1 GSRLEGYGGWGRGR
15 GRRSRGGSAPPLPF
29 IPPRGIWWGRCGR
42 RSECSMTMDSQR
54 VPALELI
61 DLEGGGM
68 TCASCA
74 ARVEKKL
81 NRLEGVSASGNY
93 ATEKASNQV
102 PPGDSAEEL
111 VAVVER
117 TGSTAQLP
125 APPAP
130 PASSAPS
137 PSRTDATDAAG
148 ATDPTDATGAEDE
161 DPELR
166 SLRHRLIGAAILS
179 VPVIAMAM
187 IPALQ
192 FDYRRSAGR
201 RVG

>member
-1 GSRLEGYGGWGRGR
+1 
-15 GRRSRGGSAPPLPF
+15 
-29 IPPRGIWWGRCGR
+29 
-42 RSECSMTMDSQR
+42 MTMDSQQ

-61 DLEGGGM
+61 DLEVGGM

-81 NRLEGVSASGNY
+81 NRLEGVSASVNY
-93 ATEKASNQV
+93 ATEKASIQV
-102 PPGDSAEEL
+102 SPGVSAEEL
-111 VAVVER
+111 IAVVEK
-117 TGSTAQLP
+117 TGYTAQL
-125 APPAP
+125 PAP

-166 SLRHRLIGAAILS
+166 SLRHRLIGAAIL
-179 VPVIAMAM
+179 
-187 IPALQ
+187 
-192 FDYRRSAGR
+192 
-201 RVG
+201 

>member
-1 GSRLEGYGGWGRGR
+1 
-15 GRRSRGGSAPPLPF
+15 
-29 IPPRGIWWGRCGR
+29 
-42 RSECSMTMDSQR
+42 MTMDSQQ

-61 DLEGGGM
+61 DLEVGGM

-81 NRLEGVSASGNY
+81 NRLEGVSASVNY
-93 ATEKASNQV
+93 ATEKASIQV
-102 PPGDSAEEL
+102 PPGVSAEGL
-111 VAVVER
+111 CAVVEK

-161 DPELR
+161 DPELH

-187 IPALQ
+187 IAALQ
-192 FDYRRSAGR
+192 RSEEHTSELQSRGHLVCRLLPEKKNRASSESSTCRSGGGAR
-201 RVG
+201 